1 MVKTSFSAIG
11 FCGAMLFGFAVH
23 AADTWFVK
31 AANFGKEGL
40 DGRTEETA
48 WGTLQDAHDNAA
60 AGDTVKVLEGSSL
73 PLGILEALRP
83 DASAYTLL
91 ENDVLLFLTDGVV
104 DAFGSASDLY
114 DCLRSIPIGNP
125 QQLTDTLVQSALR
138 LQNGVAKDDMTA
150 LAVRLFRKNADCA

>member
-1 MVKTSFSAIG
+1 MSPSTHISAIYPPRPDSLPEKQASPLG
-11 FCGAMLFGFAVH
+11 FILSG
-23 AADTWFVK
+23 
-31 AANFGKEGL
+31 N
-40 DGRTEETA
+40 
-48 WGTLQDAHDNAA
+48 
-60 AGDTVKVLEGSSL
+60 TVKVLEGSSL